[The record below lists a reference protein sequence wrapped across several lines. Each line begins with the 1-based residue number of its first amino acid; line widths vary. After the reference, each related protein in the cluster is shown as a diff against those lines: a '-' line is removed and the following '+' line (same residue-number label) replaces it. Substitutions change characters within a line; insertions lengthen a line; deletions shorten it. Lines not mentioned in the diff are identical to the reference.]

1 VLQRHAAGAVGE
13 GDVDDGDERDD
24 QEQKEKRGD
33 QCRDCRLG
41 PGKARGPLEAAD

>member
-1 VLQRHAAGAVGE
+1 VLQRHAARAVGE

-33 QCRDCRLG
+33 QCRDRRLG
-41 PGKARGPLEAAD
+41 PGVGRRLEKTAA